1 MLRKKSKKLHYFSA
15 IEQGVHEVLSS
26 ALVRHFK
33 RAIQALHA

>member
-26 ALVRHFK
+26 ALG
-33 RAIQALHA
+33 QAF